1 MRFEKALL
9 QELMRFR
16 PAMPPVAALVE
27 PPRLV
32 GLRVAKARKDPTPL
46 VVHEEP
52 LPPGEGAY
60 LPAGEALEGPVASLL
75 AHLGQPREIAVVAG
89 DPFFRVQVLRLPE
102 FPRNEE
108 ERTQVLL
115 WQLRKILNAPL
126 DRVRLRYEVLE
137 RSAGGAVV
145 LAAVCAEEEAA
156 ALEAAFGRHGCR
168 VGFLGPSTFALHTL
182 WEAGGGAGEEAVL
195 LLNHPEGYLSFLFVE
210 KGRPVFFRCKD
221 LVAFESPDAG
231 GGGRTAQEL
240 RLTLAYYRE
249 KLGGTQNP
257 AILLRSTSAGRA
269 FPFDGA
275 VEEGGSLRNLAE
287 ALPPLPSGAVRDE
300 TALPLFGVL
309 EGCP

>member
-16 PAMPPVAALVE
+16 PAMPPVAALLE

-60 LPAGEALEGPVASLL
+60 LPSGEALERPVASLL

-89 DPFFRVQVLRLPE
+89 DPFFRVQVLRLTD

-137 RSAGGAVV
+137 RSAGGATV
-145 LAAVCAEEEAA
+145 LAAVCPEEEAA
-156 ALEAAFGRHGCR
+156 AVESAFGREGCR
-168 VGFLGPSTFALHTL
+168 VGFLGPSTFALQAL
-182 WEAGGGAGEEAVL
+182 WEAGGRFGEESAL
-195 LLNHPEGYLSFLFVE
+195 LLNHPEGYLSFLFLE
-210 KGRPVFFRCKD
+210 GGRPVFFRCKD
-221 LVAFESPDAG
+221 LAAFEAAEAD
-231 GGGRTAQEL
+231 GGGRAAQEL

-249 KLGGTQNP
+249 KLGGTRDP
-257 AILLRSTSAGRA
+257 VILLRSGEGGRT
-269 FPFDGA
+269 FPFDCA
-275 VEEGGSLRNLAE
+275 AEEGTSLRSLAE
-287 ALPPLPSGAVRDE
+287 VLPPLPSGATRDE
-300 TALPLFGVL
+300 AVLPLFGVL

>member
-16 PAMPPVAALVE
+16 PAMPPVAALLE

-60 LPAGEALEGPVASLL
+60 LPSGEALERPVASLL

-102 FPRNEE
+102 FPRDEE

-156 ALEAAFGRHGCR
+156 ALEAAFEREGCR
-168 VGFLGPSTFALHTL
+168 VGFLGPSTFALHAL
-182 WEAGGGAGEEAVL
+182 WEAGGRFGDEPVL

-210 KGRPVFFRCKD
+210 RGRPVFFRCKD
-221 LVAFESPDAG
+221 LAAFESPETD

-249 KLGGTQNP
+249 KLGGPQSP
-257 AILLRSTSAGRA
+257 LILLRGTSAGRA
-269 FPFDGA
+269 FPFEGA
-275 VEEGGSLRNLAE
+275 VEDGASLRTLAE
-287 ALPPLPSGAVRDE
+287 VLPPLPSGGSRDE